1 MVGYAASFTHFLVF
15 LACYAMFQIV
25 SESVGVMCSAG
36 TKSSTA
42 AVLALTFILLILLS
56 FSGFLVSDVPVYF
69 AWVGKISY
77 LTYALAAVVGDQ
89 FAATTFYCD
98 VAVPPSAAGGAGC
111 FAGGEIAGTELVP
124 AQVANGLSVETN
136 MLILLG
142 LTLGTRALAF
152 LFIWGAHRLRFL

>member
-15 LACYAMFQIV
+15 LAAYAMFQIV

-77 LTYALAAVVGDQ
+77 LVSSATSSIDQ
-89 FAATTFYCD
+89 
-98 VAVPPSAAGGAGC
+98 S
-111 FAGGEIAGTELVP
+111 
-124 AQVANGLSVETN
+124 
-136 MLILLG
+136 
-142 LTLGTRALAF
+142 RK
-152 LFIWGAHRLRFL
+152 